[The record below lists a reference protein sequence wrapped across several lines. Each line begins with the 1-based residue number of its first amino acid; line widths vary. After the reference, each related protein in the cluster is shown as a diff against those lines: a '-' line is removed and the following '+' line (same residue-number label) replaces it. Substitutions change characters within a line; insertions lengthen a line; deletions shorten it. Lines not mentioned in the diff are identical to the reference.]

1 MGIAPVS
8 LHSNP
13 ARSSVMENSYHS
25 IKSKSFSIL
34 QERRRKETIEKDR
47 LRRDA
52 MIAYSIRRNVDSS
65 VEREERESSSRI

>member
-1 MGIAPVS
+1 
-8 LHSNP
+8 
-13 ARSSVMENSYHS
+13 MENSYHS

>member
-1 MGIAPVS
+1 
-8 LHSNP
+8 
-13 ARSSVMENSYHS
+13 MENSYHS

-52 MIAYSIRRNVDSS
+52 MIAYSIRRSVDSS